1 MNSLPINKIFLAG
14 FAFALTHWKKIIE
27 ISILPVLISSPFL
40 MVVPELLGLMEQVFN
55 GGKLIEVVLPENMM
69 AYLLLFFYGYIT
81 LSINMYR
88 LVILGEQSVNG
99 LIPIIE
105 INKIVRFTGLTL
117 FVGLVTVIPVMITGM
132 PFLQLVV
139 YFLII
144 PITLN
149 FVGIAI
155 DQPSKYKWNLSFTT
169 HANLFFLQAILP
181 ALVAMLFAA
190 LANIIGLGSTLEWV
204 VKVVVFYW
212 TLVTLALCYQLI
224 NATNNSEK
232 TP

>member
-1 MNSLPINKIFLAG
+1 PINKIFLAG

-27 ISILPVLISSPFL
+27 ISIFPLMISLPFL
-40 MVVPELLGLMEQVFN
+40 MIVPELLGLMEQMFS
-55 GGKLIEVVLPENMM
+55 GGELLNVQLPDNMM
-69 AYLLLFFYGYIT
+69 IYLILFFYGYIT

-88 LVILGEQSVNG
+88 LVMLGEQSTGGFMPV
-99 LIPIIE
+99 LDV
-105 INKIVRFTGLTL
+105 NKIIRFIGLTL

-132 PFLQLVV
+132 PLLQLIV

-169 HANLFFLQAILP
+169 HMNLFFLQAILP
-181 ALVAMLFAA
+181 ALVGMLFAA
-190 LANIIGLGSTLEWV
+190 LSNIVGLGSILEWV
-204 VKVVVFYW
+204 AKVVVFYW

-224 NATNNSEK
+224 QTNSSA
-232 TP
+232 

>member
-1 MNSLPINKIFLAG
+1 MNALPINKIFLAG

-27 ISILPVLISSPFL
+27 ISIFPVLISLPFL
-40 MVVPELLGLMEQVFN
+40 MVVPELLGLME
-55 GGKLIEVVLPENMM
+55 KLFSSGELLDVQLPENMM
-69 AYLLLFFYGYIT
+69 IYLLLFFYGYVT

-88 LVILGEQSVNG
+88 LVILGEQSIAGFMPV
-99 LIPIIE
+99 LDV
-105 INKIVRFTGLTL
+105 NKIIRFVGLTL

-132 PFLQLVV
+132 PLLQLVV

-149 FVGIAI
+149 FVSIAI

-169 HANLFFLQAILP
+169 HMNLFFLQAILP
-181 ALVAMLFAA
+181 ALVGMLFAA
-190 LANIIGLGSTLEWV
+190 LANIVGLGSILEWV
-204 VKVVVFYW
+204 VRVVLFYW

-224 NATNNSEK
+224 EANNSAQN
-232 TP
+232 P

>member
-1 MNSLPINKIFLAG
+1 MNALPINKIFLAG

-27 ISILPVLISSPFL
+27 ISIFPVLISLPFL
-40 MVVPELLGLMEQVFN
+40 MVVPELLGLMEQLFS
-55 GGKLIEVVLPENMM
+55 GGELLDIRLPENMM
-69 AYLLLFFYGYIT
+69 IYLLLFFYGYVT

-88 LVILGEQSVNG
+88 LVILGEQSIAG
-99 LIPIIE
+99 FIPVLDV
-105 INKIVRFTGLTL
+105 NKIIRFVGLTF

-132 PFLQLVV
+132 PLLQLIV

-149 FVGIAI
+149 FVNIAV

-169 HANLFFLQAILP
+169 HMNLFFLQAILP
-181 ALVAMLFAA
+181 ALVGMLFAA
-190 LANIIGLGSTLEWV
+190 LANVVGLGSILEWV
-204 VKVVVFYW
+204 VKVVLFYW

-224 NATNNSEK
+224 QANNSAQN
-232 TP
+232 P

>member
-1 MNSLPINKIFLAG
+1 MNALPINKIFLAG

-27 ISILPVLISSPFL
+27 ISIFPLMISLPFL
-40 MVVPELLGLMEQVFN
+40 MIVPELLGLMEQMFS
-55 GGKLIEVVLPENMM
+55 GGELLNVQLPDNMM
-69 AYLLLFFYGYIT
+69 IYLILFFYGYIT

-88 LVILGEQSVNG
+88 LVMLGEQSTGGFMPV
-99 LIPIIE
+99 LDV
-105 INKIVRFTGLTL
+105 NKIIRFIGLTL

-132 PFLQLVV
+132 PLLQLIV

-169 HANLFFLQAILP
+169 HMNLFFLQAILP
-181 ALVAMLFAA
+181 ALVGMLFAA
-190 LANIIGLGSTLEWV
+190 LSNIVGLGSILEWV
-204 VKVVVFYW
+204 AKVVVFYW
-212 TLVTLALCYQLI
+212 TLATLALCYQLI
-224 NATNNSEK
+224 QTNSSA
-232 TP
+232 

>member
-1 MNSLPINKIFLAG
+1 MNALPINKIFLAG

-27 ISILPVLISSPFL
+27 ISIFPLLISSPFL
-40 MVVPELLGLMEQVFN
+40 MIVPELLGLMEQVFK
-55 GGKLIEVVLPENMM
+55 GGELLDVQLPDNMM
-69 AYLLLFFYGYIT
+69 IYLILFFYGYIT

-88 LVILGEQSVNG
+88 LVMLGEQSAGGFMPV
-99 LIPIIE
+99 LDV
-105 INKIVRFTGLTL
+105 NKIIRFIGLTF
-117 FVGLVTVIPVMITGM
+117 FVGLVTIIPVIITGM
-132 PFLQLVV
+132 PLLQLIV

-169 HANLFFLQAILP
+169 HMNLFFLQAILP
-181 ALVAMLFAA
+181 ALVGMLFAE
-190 LANIIGLGSTLEWV
+190 LANIIGLGSMLEWV
-204 VKVVVFYW
+204 AKVVVFYW

-224 NATNNSEK
+224 QTNNSA
-232 TP
+232 

>member
-1 MNSLPINKIFLAG
+1 MNALPINKIFLAG

-27 ISILPVLISSPFL
+27 ISIFPLMISLPFL
-40 MVVPELLGLMEQVFN
+40 MIVPELLGLMEQMFS
-55 GGKLIEVVLPENMM
+55 GGELLNVQLPDNMM
-69 AYLLLFFYGYIT
+69 IYLILFFYGYIT

-88 LVILGEQSVNG
+88 LVMLGEQSTGGFMPV
-99 LIPIIE
+99 LDV
-105 INKIVRFTGLTL
+105 NKIIRFIGLTL
-117 FVGLVTVIPVMITGM
+117 FVGLITVIPVMITGM
-132 PFLQLVV
+132 PLLQLIV

-169 HANLFFLQAILP
+169 HMNLFFLQAILP
-181 ALVAMLFAA
+181 ALVGMLFAA
-190 LANIIGLGSTLEWV
+190 LSNIVGLGSILEWV
-204 VKVVVFYW
+204 AKVVVFYW

-224 NATNNSEK
+224 QTNSSA
-232 TP
+232 

>member
-1 MNSLPINKIFLAG
+1 MNALPINKIFLAG

-27 ISILPVLISSPFL
+27 ISIFPLMISLPFL
-40 MVVPELLGLMEQVFN
+40 MIVPELLGLMEQVFS
-55 GGKLIEVVLPENMM
+55 GGELLNVQLPDNMM
-69 AYLLLFFYGYIT
+69 IYLILFFYGYIT

-88 LVILGEQSVNG
+88 LVMLGEQSTGGFMPV
-99 LIPIIE
+99 LDV
-105 INKIVRFTGLTL
+105 NKIIRFIGLTL

-132 PFLQLVV
+132 PLLQLIV

-169 HANLFFLQAILP
+169 HMNLFFLQAILP
-181 ALVAMLFAA
+181 ALVGMLFAA
-190 LANIIGLGSTLEWV
+190 LSNIVGLGSILEWV
-204 VKVVVFYW
+204 AKVVVFYW

-224 NATNNSEK
+224 QTNSSA
-232 TP
+232 

>member
-1 MNSLPINKIFLAG
+1 MNALPINKIFLAG

-27 ISILPVLISSPFL
+27 ISIFPLMISLPFL
-40 MVVPELLGLMEQVFN
+40 MIVPELLGLMEQMFS
-55 GGKLIEVVLPENMM
+55 GGELLNVQLPDNMM
-69 AYLLLFFYGYIT
+69 IYLILFFYGYIT

-88 LVILGEQSVNG
+88 LVMLGEQSTGGFMPV
-99 LIPIIE
+99 LDV
-105 INKIVRFTGLTL
+105 NKIIRFIGLTL

-132 PFLQLVV
+132 PLLQLIV

-169 HANLFFLQAILP
+169 HMNLFFLQAILP
-181 ALVAMLFAA
+181 ALVGMLFAA
-190 LANIIGLGSTLEWV
+190 LSNIVGLGSILEWV
-204 VKVVVFYW
+204 AKVVVFYW

-224 NATNNSEK
+224 QTNSSA
-232 TP
+232 